1 MSVLEML
8 YKYSGGSHIRKC
20 AEMLFTMNTTNETT
34 DGWDHLAERV
44 QKIALCT
51 LKINYTPNH
60 R

>member
-1 MSVLEML
+1 ML

-51 LKINYTPNH
+51 LKINYTPNQ

>member
-34 DGWDHLAERV
+34 DGWDRLEERV
-44 QKIALCT
+44 LKIALCT
-51 LKINYTPNH
+51 LKINYTPNQ